1 MAWGLLAALFGLIV
15 KKITALVAQKRN
27 RHRVNVFLDGR
38 FAFGLAAIEA
48 ARLHVGQTLSEEEI
62 ADLRKRDALETAHE
76 RALRF
81 LSFRPR
87 SASEVQRYL
96 ESKGVSAEHI
106 QQVMERLARV
116 GLVDDAAFARFW
128 VENRGQFRPRSA
140 RALRYELRHKGL
152 TPETIEAAL
161 AGHDDLALALE
172 VARSQVRRLRGL
184 SQLDFQ
190 RRLGQFLARRGFD
203 YETISEVVQRIWE
216 EVGNNTEDDKRWTT
230 DNGEPPRNQGD

>member
-1 MAWGLLAALFGLIV
+1 M
-15 KKITALVAQKRN
+15 KQITALVAQKRN

-38 FAFGLAAIEA
+38 FAFGLTAIEA
-48 ARLHVGQTLSEEEI
+48 ARLQVGQTLSDEEI
-62 ADLRKRDALETAHE
+62 AELRKRDALEAAHE
-76 RALRF
+76 RALHF

-128 VENRGQFRPRSA
+128 VENREQFRPRSA

-152 TPETIEAAL
+152 APETIEAAL
-161 AGHDDLALALE
+161 AGHNDLAVALE
-172 VARSQVRRLRGL
+172 AARIAWRGAVYAVERNAARLARSQARRLRGL
-184 SQLDFQ
+184 AQRDFQ

-203 YETISEVVQRIWE
+203 YDTITEVVQRTWE
-216 EVGNNTEDDKRWTT
+216 ESEHDLADDERHMT
-230 DNGEPPRNQGD
+230 DDG